1 MLTTSLITEWENS
14 LREHF
19 TYGLCLIALI
29 SLSSCE
35 KNNQIPF
42 KNIPHKEYFDLKGP
56 VKEVQVDGYICN
68 VSENGFDSPETLN
81 MKKYLPVN
89 NILDLRYYWGKNGI
103 DICSTPIDT
112 YQDLYIF
119 SSEISNVCY
128 SFTEQG
134 YLSSMDLFWRDK
146 RLKTLKCTF
155 NKDNLLKQMTQYEF
169 YKVIWDLRNLGKV
182 VDKYIEQKDTVENTY
197 LYNESQILQTQI
209 KRTADSTRIYKN
221 SYTFEQ
227 KDKEKIIERIYYGDE
242 YIDSAYIFQDK
253 NKNVYKIEYFQTLSR
268 SSKKQEKYTLFLKDN
283 IIYKILP
290 FYGNADL
297 YDSKNKLIEDI
308 QYKYTYNSNGLYQT
322 IYEKSEDILS
332 TVSYEMDEYG
342 NWTKME
348 ITPAR
353 RKADKL
359 YSLLKELSE
368 DNKRLQREF
377 ESYDKMS
384 YPPLARMEDILENL
398 QKNTKTIKDIKTIM
412 KLCEQSFSK
421 IIISRNITYY
431 E

>member
-1 MLTTSLITEWENS
+1 
-14 LREHF
+14 
-19 TYGLCLIALI
+19 
-29 SLSSCE
+29 
-35 KNNQIPF
+35 
-42 KNIPHKEYFDLKGP
+42 
-56 VKEVQVDGYICN
+56 
-68 VSENGFDSPETLN
+68 
-81 MKKYLPVN
+81 
-89 NILDLRYYWGKNGI
+89 
-103 DICSTPIDT
+103 
-112 YQDLYIF
+112 
-119 SSEISNVCY
+119 
-128 SFTEQG
+128 
-134 YLSSMDLFWRDK
+134 MDLFWKDK

-197 LYNESQILQTQI
+197 LYNKSQILQTQI
-209 KRTADSTRIYKN
+209 KRTTDSTRIYKN
-221 SYTFEQ
+221 SYAFEQ

-253 NKNVYKIEYFQTLSR
+253 NQNVYKIEYFQTLSR

-290 FYGNADL
+290 FYENTDL
-297 YDSKNKLIEDI
+297 YDSKNRLIEDI

-322 IYEKSEDILS
+322 IYEKSKDILS

-368 DNKRLQREF
+368 DNKRLQKEF

-398 QKNTKTIKDIKTIM
+398 QKNTNTIKNIKTTM
-412 KLCEQSFSK
+412 KQCEQSFSK
-421 IIISRNITYY
+421 IIVSRNITYY

>member
-134 YLSSMDLFWRDK
+134 YLSSMDLFWKDK

-169 YKVIWDLRNLGKV
+169 YKVIWDLSNLGKV

-197 LYNESQILQTQI
+197 LYNKSQILQTQI
-209 KRTADSTRIYKN
+209 KRTTDSTRIYKN
-221 SYTFEQ
+221 SYAFEQ

-253 NKNVYKIEYFQTLSR
+253 NQNVYKIEYFQTLSR

-290 FYGNADL
+290 FYENTDL
-297 YDSKNKLIEDI
+297 YDSKNRLIEDI

-322 IYEKSEDILS
+322 IYEKSKDILS

-368 DNKRLQREF
+368 DNKRLQKEF

-398 QKNTKTIKDIKTIM
+398 QKNTNTIKNIETTM
-412 KLCEQSFSK
+412 KQCEQSFSK
-421 IIISRNITYY
+421 IIVSRNITYY

>member
-134 YLSSMDLFWRDK
+134 YLSSMDLFWKDK

-197 LYNESQILQTQI
+197 LYNKSQILQTQI

-221 SYTFEQ
+221 SYAFEQ

-253 NKNVYKIEYFQTLSR
+253 NQNVYKIEYFQTLSR

-290 FYGNADL
+290 FYENTDL
-297 YDSKNKLIEDI
+297 YDSKNRLIEDI

-322 IYEKSEDILS
+322 IYEKSKDILS

-368 DNKRLQREF
+368 DNKRLQKEF

-398 QKNTKTIKDIKTIM
+398 QKNTNTIKNIETTM
-412 KLCEQSFSK
+412 KQCEQSFSK
-421 IIISRNITYY
+421 IIVSRNITYY